1 MEEFDFDPNKA
12 AAAAGVA
19 AAGGSA
25 LSPSNLIDPVKE
37 TVASYTDPLVRHLH
51 NLADSARLASTDP
64 EMIITFWNLIKM
76 LLGCVLLLI
85 VLIEVIRMT
94 LNRPTMWEHLQQLQ
108 RRSRKEISSNA
119 KNAI

>member
-12 AAAAGVA
+12 AAAASGGVGA
-19 AAGGSA
+19 SA
-25 LSPSNLIDPVKE
+25 LSPSNLINPVKE

-51 NLADSARLASTDP
+51 NLANSARLASTDP

-94 LNRPTMWEHLQQLQ
+94 LNRPTMWEHLQEIQ
-108 RRSRKEISSNA
+108 RLSRKKASGDA
-119 KNAI
+119 KKAI